1 MKTIA
6 KPQPGEHGAYYS
18 RYIDLVPDDGRV
30 IQHMQDDLEQV
41 MGLVRSMPD
50 AKLGTPHAPGEWT
63 VKDIL
68 VHVADAERIFA
79 YRALRIARGDVTALP
94 GFEQDGY
101 VPNARANQRPIDDIL
116 AEYAAVRAA
125 TIAFFTSLDEAALV
139 RLGTAS
145 GSPLSVRA
153 AAYIIAGH
161 ELHHIIS
168 IRENYG

>member
-6 KPQPGEHGAYYS
+6 KPQPNEHGAYYS
-18 RYIDLVPDDGRV
+18 RYIDRVPDDGRV
-30 IQHMQDDLEQV
+30 IQHMQDDVEQV
-41 MGLVRSMPD
+41 MRLVRSLPD

-68 VHVADAERIFA
+68 VHMADAERIFA
-79 YRALRIARGDVTALP
+79 YRALRIARGDATPLP
-94 GFEQDGY
+94 GFEQDDY
-101 VPNARANQRPIDDIL
+101 VPNASANERAIDDIL

-125 TIAFFTSLDEAALV
+125 TVAFFISLDEAALV

-145 GSPLSVRA
+145 DNPLTARA

-161 ELHHIIS
+161 ELHHLKS
-168 IRENYG
+168 IKENYG